1 VRPPKDQGLFLTV
14 FVGICM
20 TVVLVMWIALP
31 VHIKL
36 VIEGEEPPDEESSPE
51 PLTLKPAVTPEERIA
66 QMEQAL
72 GLAQAAVKE
81 LEKQSTPG
89 EKPGEAGANQ
99 KGQTTPGEK
108 PGEAGTSQKGQS
120 KPSETGSTKKGSSP

>member
-1 VRPPKDQGLFLTV
+1 VRPPKDQALFLTV
-14 FVGICM
+14 FVGICV
-20 TVVLVMWIALP
+20 TVVLVLWIALP
-31 VHIKL
+31 VHITL

-72 GLAQAAVKE
+72 SLAQSAVKD
-81 LEKQSTPG
+81 LEEQTKPG

-99 KGQTTPGEK
+99 KGQTKPGEK
-108 PGEAGTSQKGQS
+108 PGAAGASQKGQT
-120 KPSETGSTKKGSSP
+120 KPGETGSTKKGSSP

>member
-20 TVVLVMWIALP
+20 TVILGLWIALP

-36 VIEGEEPPDEESSPE
+36 VIEGEEPPDEESAPQ
-51 PLTLKPAVTPEERIA
+51 PLALKPAVTPEERIA

-81 LEKQSTPG
+81 LEKQTNPG
-89 EKPGEAGANQ
+89 EKTGEAGANQ
-99 KGQTTPGEK
+99 KGQSK
-108 PGEAGTSQKGQS
+108 PG
-120 KPSETGSTKKGSSP
+120 ETGSTKKGSSP